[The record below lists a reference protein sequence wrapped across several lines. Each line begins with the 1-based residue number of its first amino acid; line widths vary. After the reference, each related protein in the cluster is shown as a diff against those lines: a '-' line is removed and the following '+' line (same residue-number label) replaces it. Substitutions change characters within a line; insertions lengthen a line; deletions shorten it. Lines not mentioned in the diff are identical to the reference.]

1 LGGVFPHVPCVPEI
15 HSILRSG
22 FPSYTPFTRARA
34 EEQAPHTDGDGD
46 VLKRTLDMLR
56 SDDDLEQFF
65 EIPIYCMEYMPELV
79 TAVQM
84 PSSLLYKP
92 SLSGFLAV

>member
-1 LGGVFPHVPCVPEI
+1 
-15 HSILRSG
+15 
-22 FPSYTPFTRARA
+22 
-34 EEQAPHTDGDGD
+34 
-46 VLKRTLDMLR
+46 MLR